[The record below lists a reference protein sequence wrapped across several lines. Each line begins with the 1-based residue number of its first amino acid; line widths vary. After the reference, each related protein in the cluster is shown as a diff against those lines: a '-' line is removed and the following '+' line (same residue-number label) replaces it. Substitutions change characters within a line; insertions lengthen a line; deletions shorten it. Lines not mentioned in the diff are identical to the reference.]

1 MTDSAPSRPDRQ
13 GNSGPRPRSGTG
25 CEIESLPD
33 LEARLAEHGSLAEC
47 YVQSLDLTGHS
58 QALRQTDVTRA
69 VFLGC
74 SFEPGVEAV
83 LETGGALVFPTL
95 PDLPFNPYRSG
106 LYTSAELYAGLEQGY
121 RYTLDA
127 RVYRWWRYVGQHRS
141 LTSELAMTLHDHA
154 ITEALDDVGLNGAV
168 GVMGGHQ
175 MLRGSAGYHEA
186 AGLGRA
192 LAASGR
198 TVITG
203 GGPGAME
210 AVNLGA
216 ALAGA
221 RTELHAALALLAE
234 RPRFAED
241 VASWVGVGLA
251 VRNRWELSGRSY
263 GVPTWLY
270 GHEPPNVFSAGI
282 AKLFSNAIRE
292 DVLLRH
298 ASGGLICLPGAAGT
312 VQEIFQAVTPRF
324 YALPDEPIPPLILVG
339 IDYWTKAQPAW
350 PLLAALADGRPMAT
364 AIHLVDSAADVPALL
379 ATT

>member
-1 MTDSAPSRPDRQ
+1 MTATTP
-13 GNSGPRPRSGTG
+13 GAGA
-25 CEIESLPD
+25 EIESLAAFD
-33 LEARLAEHGSLAEC
+33 AQFASAGSLAEC
-47 YVQSLDLTGHS
+47 YLQSVDLTGRS
-58 QALRQTDVTRA
+58 RELLAADVTRA

-74 SFEPGVEAV
+74 VFGPGVEAV
-83 LETGGALVFPTL
+83 LEERGALVFPTL
-95 PDLPFNPYRSG
+95 PDLPFSPYRTG
-106 LYTSAELYAGLEQGY
+106 LYTADELYAGLERGY

-127 RVYRWWRYVGQHRS
+127 RVYRWWRHVGQHRS

-154 ITEALDDVGLNGAV
+154 IAAALQDRGLDGAV

-175 MLRGSAGYHEA
+175 LLRGSAGYAEA
-186 AGLGRA
+186 AWLGRA

-216 ALAGA
+216 ALVGP
-221 RTELHAALALLAE
+221 TGTLDAALELLAE

-241 VASWVGVGLA
+241 VASWVSAGLA
-251 VRNRWELSGRSY
+251 VRDRWELAGRSY

-298 ASGGLICLPGAAGT
+298 ASGGLVCLPGAAGT

-324 YALPDEPIPPLILVG
+324 YALDGEPIPPLVLVG
-339 IDYWTKAQPAW
+339 VDYWTRTQPAW
-350 PLLAALADGRPMAT
+350 PLLAGLAEGRAMAA
-364 AIHLVDSAADVPALL
+364 AIHLVDTAAEVSALL
-379 ATT
+379 PSG

>member
-1 MTDSAPSRPDRQ
+1 MSQ
-13 GNSGPRPRSGTG
+13 GAKAQAAGAGT
-25 CEIESLPD
+25 EIESLD
-33 LEARLAEHGSLAEC
+33 QLDAHLLGGASLADC
-47 YVQSLDLTGHS
+47 YLVSLDLTGRS
-58 QALRQTDVTRA
+58 DALLAANVARA

-74 SFEPGVEAV
+74 SFAPGVEAQ
-83 LETGGALVFPTL
+83 LEAGGALVFPTL

-106 LYTSAELYAGLEQGY
+106 LYTPEELYLGLERGY

-127 RVYRWWRYVGQHRS
+127 RVHRWWRHVGQHRS

-154 ITEALDDVGLNGAV
+154 ITEALNDLGLQGSV

-175 MLRGSAGYHEA
+175 LVRGTPDYVAA

-216 ALAGA
+216 ALAGPVHDLE
-221 RTELHAALALLAE
+221 TALLMLAD
-234 RPRFAED
+234 RPRFAD
-241 VASWVGVGLA
+241 DIASWVGAGLA
-251 VRNRWELSGRSY
+251 VRRRFALTGRSY

-282 AKLFSNAIRE
+282 AKLFSNAVRE

-298 ASGGLICLPGAAGT
+298 ASGGLVCLPGAAGT
-312 VQEIFQAVTPRF
+312 VQEVFQAVTPRF
-324 YALPDEPIPPLILVG
+324 YARPDETIPPLVLVG
-339 IDYWTKAQPAW
+339 RDYWTRVQPAW
-350 PLLAALADGRPMAT
+350 PLLASLSTGRAMA
-364 AIHLVDSAADVPALL
+364 ASIHLVDTVTEVPALL
-379 ATT
+379 G